1 MAGSSSVGRKF
12 KSYRGHHLSL
22 LVATRELSAAIA
34 GKGETVEMIRARGA
48 CFERGN
54 GRAL

>member
-48 CFERGN
+48 SFERGN